1 MENKITVFIAEDHK
15 LVRDAWK
22 LTIEKNGL
30 FTIIGEAE
38 DGQSTLEFC
47 LNNKV
52 DVIVMDINLKDG
64 KSIPVIEMMLD
75 KIPNANI
82 VVVSMLNIYHI
93 VKDLYKIGIKAF
105 LTKNSSKEELIDAIL
120 KASQKKQYFSNEIS
134 NLFLERENDAVNL
147 LNSREIKIIH
157 YICKGLSNKEIGVE
171 MKISDKT
178 IEGHKT
184 KIYKKLK
191 VNNNIGIYEFAHK
204 NGLLDSTN

>member
-22 LTIEKNGL
+22 LTIENNDH

-38 DGQSTLEFC
+38 DCKSTLDFC

-64 KSIPVIEMMLD
+64 KSNTIIEIMLD
-75 KIPNANI
+75 KIPNVNI
-82 VVVSMLNIYHI
+82 VVVSMINVYNI
-93 VKDLYKIGIKAF
+93 VKDLYKIGIRAF
-105 LTKNSSKEELIDAIL
+105 LTKNSSKEELLDAIF
-120 KASQKKQYFSNEIS
+120 KASRKEQYFSNEVS

-147 LNSREIKIIH
+147 LNSREIKIINL
-157 YICKGLSNKEIGVE
+157 ICKGLSNKEIGAE

-191 VNNNIGIYEFAHK
+191 VSNNIGIYEFAQK
-204 NGLLDSTN
+204 NGLLDTFN